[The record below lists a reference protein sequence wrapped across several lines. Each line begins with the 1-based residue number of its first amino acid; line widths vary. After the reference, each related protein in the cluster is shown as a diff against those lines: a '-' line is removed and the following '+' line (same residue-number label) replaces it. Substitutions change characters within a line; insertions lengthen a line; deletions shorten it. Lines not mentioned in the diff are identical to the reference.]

1 MKTDA
6 EGTVFE
12 KIEQCLERSVFL
24 PWLLLGAAFFL
35 PSRAIGSE
43 RTVLTKTGEVPRD
56 LALSKVCPRAKTSKF
71 Y

>member
-1 MKTDA
+1 MFQIIPSSFLKQKTGNKKLMKTDA

-24 PWLLLGAAFFL
+24 PWLAAWRGIFSSFT
-35 PSRAIGSE
+35 R
-43 RTVLTKTGEVPRD
+43 
-56 LALSKVCPRAKTSKF
+56 